1 MRNMRVNFRHS
12 VSIPGTSLPVDDGI
26 YQGTWIGTR
35 VTIPFD
41 TFDINFQV
49 EESAGGR
56 TRAVYI
62 KIHDGQAVVEEK
74 Y

>member
-1 MRNMRVNFRHS
+1 M
-12 VSIPGTSLPVDDGI
+12 DDGI